1 MSQVDD
7 VPVDGE
13 QPVLEHTWVAAATVG
28 LNDRLALRAWRTG
41 RFEVPERTRI
51 EALETYCARC
61 RKPYEAVRDEP
72 CRPTEWLRGGPIGER
87 KKRGPRRTE
96 DPLLGRMVK
105 PGEPNPDPR
114 LSSRA

>member
-1 MSQVDD
+1 MSDTNE
-7 VPVDGE
+7 VPADGE
-13 QPVLEHTWVAAATVG
+13 TPVLEHTWVAAATVV
-28 LNDRLALRAWRTG
+28 LSDRLALRAFRTG

-61 RKPYEAVRDEP
+61 RLSYEVARDSP

-87 KKRGPRRTE
+87 KKRGT
-96 DPLLGRMVK
+96 GRMVK
-105 PGEPNPDPR
+105 PGEPNPEPR